1 MSSGLRTSAKQ
12 LCRVGVILLLVVQA
26 LSSLLNNPLMNSYA
40 EAIVNYA
47 SFSSVEEVRA
57 AAARSI
63 ALRNKVAVAG
73 QSLTDA
79 STDAMSVPAEESAL
93 VSNASNTID
102 TTIRGTSEVGV
113 GTEKS
118 RIEVPSSV
126 ARNPIGSQLAALG
139 NEALDDIRGG
149 FEPANSNLR
158 FSFGIERA
166 VFINGE
172 LFAHTVLNLRD
183 LQWVAG
189 TGGGAPQVTAANAAA
204 GALGVI
210 QNGSGNSFTAQV
222 GSNLAGTVVQNTLNN
237 QTIQNVT
244 TVNATVNSAQLFRS
258 MSVQSAVQNGIVNSL
273 RH

>member
-40 EAIVNYA
+40 EAIVNYT
-47 SFSSVEEVRA
+47 SFSSVEAVRA
-57 AAARSI
+57 AAAKNI
-63 ALRNKVAVAG
+63 ALRNKVAVAD
-73 QSLTDA
+73 QSSMDA
-79 STDAMSVPAEESAL
+79 SMDTMNVPVDESAL
-93 VSNASNTID
+93 VSNTSN
-102 TTIRGTSEVGV
+102 TTIRSTSEVGV
-113 GTEKS
+113 ATEKS
-118 RIEVPSSV
+118 RIEAPSFV

-139 NEALDDIRGG
+139 DKALDDIRGG
-149 FEPANSNLR
+149 FEPPDSNLR

-172 LFAHTVLNLRD
+172 LVAHTVLNLRD

-189 TGGGAPQVTAANAAA
+189 TGGAPQVTAANAAA

-222 GSNLAGTVVQNTLNN
+222 GSNLAGTVIQNTLNN
-237 QTIQNVT
+237 QKIQNVT
-244 TVNATVNSAQLFRS
+244 TINASVNSGQLFRS
-258 MSVQSAVQNGIVNSL
+258 MSVQAAVQNGIVDSL
-273 RH
+273 RR